1 MARMSGGHSVYSCR
15 IIVVTRAYLAMATA
29 IIIILI
35 GLFIFFGHYLSGIF
49 ERRGIPDVLG
59 LMTIGILLGP
69 VFSLV
74 DPDSFGMFGPL
85 FSHLVLIFILF
96 ESGTDL
102 KFSEIRQS
110 FRESARITL
119 FGFLTTS
126 ITIFCFC
133 YFLIDL
139 PLLTCAFIGTAL
151 GGTSSAVVVGLVKK
165 VAVQA
170 KTSTTL
176 IIESAETD
184 VFTFAIPLSIL
195 GLMLTG
201 EMSPGT
207 VIAQFIA
214 SLVIALII
222 GIGGAIL
229 WSFILTKLPTLKST
243 KFSTPAFLF
252 ILYGITEYLQFSGPI
267 TALSFGIAIGNLYY
281 FEPKFIERIAPN
293 PRIVLPKSEK
303 SFFSEI
309 IFLLRIFF
317 FVFIGINLRI
327 NQPEWLLWGAL
338 ITFALVLV
346 RILMIR
352 FVISRSTPV
361 LDKAVMSVMIPKGL
375 GAAVMATLPLYQGV
389 LYGEIIQA
397 ICYSIIL
404 FSTLYCVLLFFLIRI
419 NFTMPLYNMIY
430 RKASG

>member
-1 MARMSGGHSVYSCR
+1 VP
-15 IIVVTRAYLAMATA
+15 TA

-35 GLFIFFGHYLSGIF
+35 GLFIFFGHYLNGIF

-59 LMTIGILLGP
+59 LMVIGILIGP
-69 VFSLV
+69 VFHLV
-74 DPDSFGMFGPL
+74 DPESFGMFGPL
-85 FSHLVLIFILF
+85 FNHLVLIFILF
-96 ESGTDL
+96 ESGTEL
-102 KFSEIRQS
+102 KFSEIKQS
-110 FRESARITL
+110 FRESAGITL
-119 FGFLTTS
+119 FGFLSTS
-126 ITIFCFC
+126 LTVFCFC

-151 GGTSSAVVVGLVKK
+151 GGTSSAVIVGLVKK
-165 VAVQA
+165 ISIQT

-195 GLMLTG
+195 GLMVTG
-201 EMSPGT
+201 VISPST
-207 VIAQFIA
+207 VIGQFIA

-229 WSFILTKLPTLKST
+229 WSFIVTKLPALKST

-252 ILYGITEYLQFSGPI
+252 ILYGITEFLQFSGPL
-267 TALSFGIAIGNLYY
+267 TALSFGIAIGNLFY

-303 SFFSEI
+303 AFFSEI

-317 FVFIGINLRI
+317 FVFIGINLKLD
-327 NQPEWLLWGAL
+327 NPVWLMWGAI
-338 ITFALVLV
+338 ITFALVIV
-346 RILMIR
+346 RIIMVK
-352 FVISRSTPV
+352 FVIAKDTPV

-375 GAAVMATLPLYQGV
+375 GAAVIATLPLYQGV
-389 LYGEIIQA
+389 QDGEVIQA
-397 ICYSIIL
+397 ISYSIIL
-404 FSTLYCVLLFFLIRI
+404 FSTLYCVVLFYLISA
-419 NFTMPLYNMIY
+419 NVSMPFYNLIY
-430 RKASG
+430 QRRKQAKKPAS